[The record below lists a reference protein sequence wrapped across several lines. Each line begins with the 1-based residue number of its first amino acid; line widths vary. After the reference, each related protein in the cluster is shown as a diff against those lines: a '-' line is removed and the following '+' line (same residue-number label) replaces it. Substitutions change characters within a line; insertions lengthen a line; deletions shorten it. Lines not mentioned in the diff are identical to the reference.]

1 MDYRSKIDEK
11 VERMTIT
18 EQSVDSLEMVIG
30 SLRRLDENGSR
41 Y

>member
-30 SLRRLDENGSR
+30 VSPALDEN
-41 Y
+41 